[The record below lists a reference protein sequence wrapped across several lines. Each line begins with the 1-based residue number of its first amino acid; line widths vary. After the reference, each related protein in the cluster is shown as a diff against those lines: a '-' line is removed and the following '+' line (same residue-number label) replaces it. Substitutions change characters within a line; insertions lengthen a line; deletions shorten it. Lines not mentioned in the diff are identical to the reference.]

1 MSIINIKYPNSII
14 EVLDVSYNTTKIM
27 HDTTG
32 LGLNIFHNFND
43 TINSSAEIYSD
54 SIIFNTSQIDG
65 TKDYNQF
72 GNNTIHRNTDSIGGI
87 KRIIVQPSGIN
98 FINNQDGNNL
108 TMSYNTSQLL
118 TNQDY
123 SISCSNLSLNAS
135 TIDLSGQ
142 VEFTTNPP
150 HCYINP
156 TLGNDLVNK
165 GYVDSL
171 VGQYSGGYNLYFNYS
186 VTDGAYKSLG
196 QSIVDVAQQTVVIT
210 TNGLLQPVASF
221 VSSALGITEIPAGLW
236 NVLLYGQI
244 DSTHGDVHY
253 SYKLYTYDGITE
265 NEIGASAIS
274 ADINA
279 INNPA
284 AYIMNITLATPETIT
299 LTTKL
304 VIRIFVQNVGSSSA
318 RTITT
323 YFQNNYYSFTQS
335 TLNAGTTL
343 LSSNNTW
350 TGTNNYSLEITAP
363 IITVENNLYTPF
375 LSNRG
380 SLNIGTGSLTTS
392 TTIGRVNASTNIRA
406 NTLTLEP
413 STTLQVNI
421 PITPNYSSNALTGN
435 TTGTIGQILNG
446 SLISNN
452 TNLTF
457 TGAGAGRVG
466 KINISSLTLP
476 FGVWLISGSVIC
488 RCLTTSNLCQIEC
501 QIQPEISYTSF
512 CQNFST
518 GSVNFTNWDCPVGT
532 TGFYV
537 STSGAD
543 TVTFT
548 IWIFA
553 STGTW
558 SIRSIARTWFKAV
571 RIA

>member
-27 HDTTG
+27 HDIAG

-123 SISCSNLSLNAS
+123 SISCNNLSLNAS

-196 QSIVDVAQQTVVIT
+196 QTIVDVSQQTVVIT

-244 DSTHGDVHY
+244 DSTNGDVHY

-318 RTITT
+318 RTVTT

-421 PITPNYSSNALTGN
+421 PITPNYTYNV
-435 TTGTIGQILNG
+435 TTGTNVAGSIGYVYQGSVTTGAISANNLFTHGTITGVLPGVYYVTATVAVECTAAGQVIYQQYLLDNQTLGGAVFAING
-446 SLISNN
+446 ISVGNAPGNCSIRTYYGNVSGVITLTATNSLRVRTFWNF
-452 TNLTF
+452 TGGTF
-457 TGAGAGRVG
+457 TRTA
-466 KINISSLTLP
+466 L
-476 FGVWLISGSVIC
+476 
-488 RCLTTSNLCQIEC
+488 
-501 QIQPEISYTSF
+501 SF
-512 CQNFST
+512 EFQ
-518 GSVNFTNWDCPVGT
+518 
-532 TGFYV
+532 
-537 STSGAD
+537 
-543 TVTFT
+543 
-548 IWIFA
+548 
-553 STGTW
+553 
-558 SIRSIARTWFKAV
+558 AV